1 MKCVRYVNILLPIL
15 IVIAGTCAV
24 QKESHKL
31 ARLIPD
37 TLVDWEIGREDQ
49 VFNRENLYSYI
60 NGGAELYRSYGFQE
74 MINRTYTR
82 SGQPDIIV
90 DIFDMGESRNAYG
103 VFSHSRE
110 SIEADFGQGS
120 EYYAGFLHFWR
131 DRYLVSILASPET
144 VESKPALE
152 QLARKIETAI
162 GRNGPLPEILKILPE
177 EGLAEE
183 SVRYFR
189 HHVWMNSHYF
199 IAEENILSINDETEA
214 LLARYGGPDRRYI
227 LLLVKYQNEA
237 AAEAAYS
244 SFTTVYLPELARE
257 PTAQVED
264 GTWTA
269 GQVAG
274 DLLTVV
280 FNAPSQG
287 TALNLIEAVQE
298 HYAAF
303 SRSNLE

>member
-1 MKCVRYVNILLPIL
+1 M
-15 IVIAGTCAV
+15 

-31 ARLIPD
+31 ARLLPEAVEGWQISRD
-37 TLVDWEIGREDQ
+37 DQ

-144 VESKPALE
+144 VESKPAFE
-152 QLARKIETAI
+152 QLARGIETAI
-162 GRNGPLPEILKILPE
+162 GGDGPLPEILKILPE
-177 EGLAEE
+177 EDLVAE

-189 HHVWMNSHYF
+189 HHVWMNSYYF
-199 IAEENILSINDETEA
+199 IAEENILNINDQTDA
-214 LLARYGGPDRRYI
+214 LLARYGGPEQRYI
-227 LLLVKYQNEA
+227 LLLIKYQNEEEA
-237 AAEAAYS
+237 GAAYS
-244 SFTTVYLPELARE
+244 SFATVYLPELARE

-269 GQVAG
+269 GQVSG
-274 DLLTVV
+274 ELVTVV
-280 FNAPSQG
+280 FNAPSQE
-287 TALNLIEAVQE
+287 TALNLIGVVQE
-298 HYAAF
+298 NYAAF
-303 SRSNLE
+303 GRSHLE